1 MSKES
6 EGWQHRGDVPV
17 RVPLGLKSSPSR
29 VTHLVLTSLW
39 KASAFAVAESCKCT
53 SLEQACA
60 SHMESLPD
68 HYVSCQ
74 RRCLSREACAASGDQ
89 TGSSCSALQ
98 QYSCCNLPYF
108 CSSHVHAPHRSL
120 PCTQW
125 RITASKVDD
134 RGSPYRRR
142 HCQRRI
148 SSRPPDL
155 RQTLRAPAPARPS
168 PCLSWPLLTEPPRM
182 PSAH

>member
-1 MSKES
+1 M
-6 EGWQHRGDVPV
+6 

-53 SLEQACA
+53 SPEQACA
-60 SHMESLPD
+60 SHMQSSPD

-74 RRCLSREACAASGDQ
+74 RRCLSHEACAASGDQ

-98 QYSCCNLPYF
+98 QNSCCNLPDF

-120 PCTQW
+120 PRTRW
-125 RITASKVDD
+125 TGIASNIGV
-134 RGSPYRRR
+134 RGSPCRRR
-142 HCQRRI
+142 RCQRRI
-148 SSRPPDL
+148 SSRLPDL
-155 RQTLRAPAPARPS
+155 RQTLQAPALARPS
-168 PCLSWPLLTEPPRM
+168 PCLSWQLLTEPPRT
-182 PSAH
+182 PYVH